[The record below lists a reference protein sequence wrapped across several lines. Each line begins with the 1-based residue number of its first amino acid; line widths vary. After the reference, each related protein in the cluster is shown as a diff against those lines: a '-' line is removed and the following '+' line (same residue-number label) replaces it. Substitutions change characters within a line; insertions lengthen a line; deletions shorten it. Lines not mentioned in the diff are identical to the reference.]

1 MRCQIL
7 DGQLFLWFACVLK
20 YVRGAP
26 GRLGAKSW

>member
-7 DGQLFLWFACVLK
+7 DRQLFRWFPCVLK

-26 GRLGAKSW
+26 GRLAAESW